1 MASSKRKDKLN
12 VVLKTALA
20 AIGKHPYIKIP
31 ATLISAIADL
41 PDKEQE
47 QLAKELLTQ
56 SEMATLN
63 AADAAATAKRIESF
77 LHEHYPTRPLDSI
90 TYIPYPRNDYF
101 TGRKDQLEQ
110 LAKTLKHDISAII
123 TQAISGF
130 GGVGKTQIALEY
142 AYAHQNNYNSIIWL
156 RADTEQT
163 ITADLEQIMQKLN
176 LPSAK
181 LEQNRA
187 SLIRWLTEHQSWL
200 LVFDNADDP
209 ERIVSYLPPQGTGH
223 ILITSRATD
232 FQDIPS
238 ARTIPIDKMT
248 EPEAVD
254 FLFKRTDLKR
264 TDANKNAAE
273 KLAGELDYLPLALEQ
288 ASAYIVA
295 LKITFKDY
303 LDQYATLGTKIFKD
317 SRARARTSYNQSV
330 HNTWQMNLEQIKKE
344 SPASADLL
352 DLTAFL
358 HPDSIPFFL
367 IIESAEHL
375 SPNIAAFK
383 KHKAPKVAL
392 AELLEP
398 LTRFSLITRH
408 TDKDAFSI
416 HRLLQQVIRD
426 NLNEKDKASLLTCDI
441 DALYNAYPRADEF
454 ANWPICAHLTPHC
467 LSVFN
472 WLDKVTL
479 KKDYLAEFLNSV
491 AYYLDDQA
499 QFSEAEP
506 IYQQALAIDEA
517 SLGKDRPDVA
527 TDLNNLAA
535 LYKATNRLS
544 EAEPLYKRALEIWE
558 KSLGKEHPQVA
569 AGLNNLAQ
577 LYQATN
583 RLKEAEPLMQRVVK
597 IFEKSLD
604 ENHPNVAA
612 ALNNLAQLYQDTNRL
627 KEAEPLM
634 QRALAIDEAS
644 LGKDHPNVAIRLNN
658 LALLY
663 QATGRLKEAEP
674 LMQRALAINEASLGK
689 DHPDVARGLNNLAQ
703 LYQATNRLKEAE
715 PLMERHLVIFL
726 QFTRRTGH
734 PHPHL
739 EDAINNY
746 TGLLIQMG
754 YRKEEVAARLKN
766 LAPEMFK

>member
-1 MASSKRKDKLN
+1 MTSSKRKDKLN
-12 VVLKTALA
+12 VILKTALA
-20 AIGKHPYIKIP
+20 AIEKHPYIKIP
-31 ATLISAIADL
+31 ATLISAIAGL

-47 QLAKELLTQ
+47 QLAKELQRDLLTQ

-63 AADAAATAKRIESF
+63 AADAAATAKRIERF

-110 LAKTLKHDISAII
+110 LAKTLKHDTSAII
-123 TQAISGF
+123 TQTISGL

-187 SLIRWLTEHQSWL
+187 NLIRWLTEHQSWL

-232 FQDIPS
+232 FQDIPN
-238 ARTIPIDKMT
+238 AQTIPIDKMT
-248 EPEAVD
+248 ESEAVD
-254 FLFKRTDLKR
+254 FLFKRTDFKR
-264 TDANKNAAE
+264 TDTNKNAAE

-288 ASAYIVA
+288 AAAYIVA
-295 LKITFKDY
+295 LKITFEDY
-303 LDQYATLGTKIFKD
+303 LDQYASLGTKIFKD
-317 SRARARTSYNQSV
+317 NRARARTSYNQSV
-330 HNTWQMNLEQIKKE
+330 HNTWQMNIEQIKKE
-344 SPASADLL
+344 SPASVDLL
-352 DLTAFL
+352 NLTAFL

-375 SPNIAAFK
+375 SPNIATFK
-383 KHKAPKVAL
+383 KHKTPKVAL

-426 NLNEKDKASLLTCDI
+426 NLNEKDKASLLICDL
-441 DALYNAYPRADEF
+441 DALYHAYPRSDEF

-479 KKDYLAEFLNSV
+479 KRDYLAEFLNRV
-491 AYYLDDQA
+491 AYYLDNQA
-499 QFSEAEP
+499 QLSEAEP
-506 IYQQALAIDEA
+506 IYQRALAIDEA
-517 SLGKDRPDVA
+517 SLGKDHPNVA
-527 TDLNNLAA
+527 TDLNNLA
-535 LYKATNRLS
+535 
-544 EAEPLYKRALEIWE
+544 
-558 KSLGKEHPQVA
+558 G
-569 AGLNNLAQ
+569 
-577 LYQATN
+577 
-583 RLKEAEPLMQRVVK
+583 
-597 IFEKSLD
+597 
-604 ENHPNVAA
+604 
-612 ALNNLAQLYQDTNRL
+612 LYQDTNRL

-644 LGKDHPNVAIRLNN
+644 FGKDHPKVAIRLNN
-658 LALLY
+658 LA
-663 QATGRLKEAEP
+663 
-674 LMQRALAINEASLGK
+674 
-689 DHPDVARGLNNLAQ
+689 GLH
-703 LYQATNRLKEAE
+703 QATNRLKEAE

-739 EDAINNY
+739 ETAINNY

-754 YRKEEVAARLKN
+754 YRKDEVATRLKH
-766 LAPEMFK
+766 LAQERF